1 MPGRVTER
9 LSAARRKRFVGRA
22 GERTVFASA
31 LAASEL
37 PFQVLHLYGPGGV
50 GKTTLLGEFASLAEQ
65 KKIPAFY
72 LDARNLEPIP
82 DSFLAALA
90 SAMGL
95 APNESALQSLTS
107 QPDRRV
113 ILVDTYETLQP
124 LDGWLR
130 DVFLPQLT
138 ENTLVVLAGREPPS
152 AAWSAD
158 PGWQSMLH
166 VLPLRNLSPEES
178 RAYLSKCNIPTKEHD
193 AVLNFTHGHPLAL
206 SLVGDVFAQ
215 RPGLHFQPDAAP
227 DIVKTLLERFVQK
240 VPGPAHRAALEAAAM
255 VRVTTEALL
264 ATMLRPA
271 NSSPGATSDQSAHEM
286 FEWLRDLSFVETSR
300 EGLFPHDLAR
310 EALLADLRWRNPDWY
325 KELHDR
331 SRNYYA
337 SRIQQT
343 RGLEQQRIL
352 YDYVFLHRD
361 NPVIRSM
368 LEWQSGTLIA
378 PDALRANDDAACV
391 AIVQEH
397 EGAESAKLAAM
408 WFASQPEG
416 VTVYRDEQ
424 GAVIGFIA
432 VISLERATAEEI
444 KTDPAARLALDYM
457 KQHAPLRHGEV
468 AGHYRFWM
476 ARDTYQDVSAVQTL
490 VFLNTVRYQLTTPGL
505 AYHFFP
511 TANPEAWAGA
521 FAYANLT
528 RLTEIDYTVGGKTYG
543 VYAHDWRVEPPLAWL
558 QLLAEREVAG
568 GQPTAPPQPVRQIIV
583 LSQDEFSA
591 AVHDAL
597 RDVTRAEALSKNP
610 LLQSRVIAE
619 RVSPT
624 ATTVERAA
632 ALQTLLRNSAEALQ
646 GTPRDAKLY
655 RALNATYLHPAP
667 TQEQAAEEIDLPF
680 STYRRHLKEGIE
692 QVVEMLWQQEIG
704 R

>member
-22 GERTVFASA
+22 DERTVFQSA

-50 GKTTLLGEFASLAEQ
+50 GKTTLLGEFASFAEQ
-65 KKIPAFY
+65 KKTPAY
-72 LDARNLEPIP
+72 SVDARDLEPIP

-95 APNESALQSLTS
+95 ALNESPLQALSAQAG
-107 QPDRRV
+107 RRV
-113 ILVDTYETLQP
+113 ILVDTYEVLQP
-124 LDGWLR
+124 LDNWVR
-130 DVFLPQLT
+130 DVFLPQLSD
-138 ENTLVVLAGREPPS
+138 NTLVVLAGREPPS

-158 PGWQSMLH
+158 PGWQSALH
-166 VLPLRNLSPEES
+166 ILALRNLSPEES
-178 RAYLSKCNIPTKEHD
+178 RAYLVKCNIPEKEHD

-240 VPGPAHRAALEAAAM
+240 VPGPAHRAALEAVAM

-271 NSSPGATSDQSAHEM
+271 NAAADATSDQSAHEL
-286 FEWLRDLSFVETSR
+286 FEWLRDLSFIETSR

-310 EALLADLRWRNPDWY
+310 EALMADLRWRNPDWY

-368 LEWQSGTLIA
+368 LEWQSGSLIA
-378 PDALRANDDAACV
+378 PDTMHPNDHAACIAMV
-391 AIVQEH
+391 EKH
-397 EGAESAKLAAM
+397 EGAVSAKLAAM
-408 WFASQPEG
+408 WLASQPES

-424 GAVIGFIA
+424 GTVLGFIA
-432 VISLERATAEEI
+432 TISLERATAEEI
-444 KTDPAARLALDYM
+444 KADPAARLALDYL
-457 KQHAPLRHGEV
+457 KRNAPLRPGEV

-476 ARDTYQDVSAVQTL
+476 AHDTYQDVSAVQTL

-521 FAYANLT
+521 FAYANLA
-528 RLTEIDYTVGGKTYG
+528 RLNEVDYTVGGKTYG
-543 VYAHDWRVEPPLAWL
+543 VYGHDWRVEPPLAWL

-568 GQPTAPPQPVRQIIV
+568 GQPTAPPAPVRQII
-583 LSQDEFSA
+583 
-591 AVHDAL
+591 
-597 RDVTRAEALSKNP
+597 
-610 LLQSRVIAE
+610 
-619 RVSPT
+619 
-624 ATTVERAA
+624 
-632 ALQTLLRNSAEALQ
+632 
-646 GTPRDAKLY
+646 
-655 RALNATYLHPAP
+655 
-667 TQEQAAEEIDLPF
+667 
-680 STYRRHLKEGIE
+680 
-692 QVVEMLWQQEIG
+692 
-704 R
+704 

>member
-22 GERTVFASA
+22 GERTVFQSA
-31 LAASEL
+31 LTASEL

-50 GKTTLLGEFASLAEQ
+50 GKTTLLGEFVSLAEQ
-65 KKIPAFY
+65 EKTPAYY
-72 LDARNLEPIP
+72 LDARNLEPTP
-82 DSFLAALA
+82 DSFLAALT

-95 APNESALQSLTS
+95 APDQSSLQILST
-107 QPDRRV
+107 QTDRRV
-113 ILVDTYETLQP
+113 VLVDTYETLVP
-124 LDGWLR
+124 LDSWLR
-130 DVFLPQLT
+130 DVFLPQLS

-152 AAWSAD
+152 AAWQAD
-158 PGWQSMLH
+158 PGWQSALH

-178 RAYLSKCNIPTKEHD
+178 RAYLDKCNIPAKEHE

-271 NSSPGATSDQSAHEM
+271 NSSADATSDQSAHEL
-286 FEWLRDLSFVETSR
+286 FEWLRGLSFIETSR

-310 EALLADLRWRNPDWY
+310 EALLTDLRWRNPDWY

-368 LEWQSGTLIA
+368 MEWQSGTLIA
-378 PDALRANDDAACV
+378 PDALRAEDRAACV
-391 AIVQEH
+391 AIVRQH
-397 EGAESAKLAAM
+397 EGTESAKIAAM
-408 WFASQPEG
+408 WFASQPES

-432 VISLERATAEEI
+432 MLSLERATPEEI
-444 KTDPAARLALDYM
+444 NADPAARLALDYLRRN
-457 KQHAPLRHGEV
+457 APLRPGEV

-476 ARDTYQDVSAVQTL
+476 ARDTYQDVSSVQTL
-490 VFLNTVRYQLTTPGL
+490 IFLNTVRYQLTTRGL

-511 TANPEAWAGA
+511 TANPKSWEGA
-521 FAYANLT
+521 FAYANLA
-528 RLTEIDYTVGGKTYG
+528 RLTEIDYTVGNRTYG
-543 VYAHDWRVEPPLAWL
+543 VYGHDWRVEPPLAWL

-568 GQPTAPPQPVRQIIV
+568 GQPTALPQPVRQIIV
-583 LSQDEFSA
+583 LSQDEFAA
-591 AVHDAL
+591 AVRDAL
-597 RDVTRAEALSKNP
+597 RDITRTEALSKNP
-610 LLQSRVIAE
+610 LLQSRIVTE
-619 RVSPT
+619 RVGPT
-624 ATTVERAA
+624 SMTNERAV
-632 ALQTLLRNSAEALQ
+632 ALQTLLKDSAQSLQ
-646 GTPRDAKLY
+646 ATPRDAKLY
-655 RALNATYLHPAP
+655 RALDVTYLHPAP
-667 TQEQAAEEIDLPF
+667 TQERAAEAIDLPF
-680 STYRRHLKEGIE
+680 STYRRHLKEGIDR
-692 QVVEMLWQQEIG
+692 VIDILWQKEIG